1 MNQRYI
7 HNFIWIPIFI
17 IGFGNVCF
25 GLVWLLYP
33 EPWMLDQ
40 IPNEV
45 LIRTSFDTLFSV
57 EINTYLPDYLK
68 VIYRFFGWW
77 IITIGLLIII
87 YVQITKMGTYVARN
101 LILGVLLFV
110 LIGIIYMV
118 YIFIPKSPFK
128 LILVLQATFW
138 FISAYSSTLIKE

>member
-25 GLVWLLYP
+25 GLAWLLYP

-40 IPNEV
+40 IPNEA

-87 YVQITKMGTYVARN
+87 YVQITKMGTSVARN
-101 LILGVLLFV
+101 SILGVLLFV

-128 LILVLQATFW
+128 LILVFQAIFW
-138 FISAYSSTLIKE
+138 LISAYSSTLIKE